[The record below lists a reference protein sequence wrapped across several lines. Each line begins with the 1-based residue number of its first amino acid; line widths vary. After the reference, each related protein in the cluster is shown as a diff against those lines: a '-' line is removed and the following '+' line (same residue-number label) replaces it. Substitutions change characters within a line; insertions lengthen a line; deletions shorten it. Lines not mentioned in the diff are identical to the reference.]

1 MQFLDTNIL
10 LYLVFSGKK
19 DRMKS
24 QKATELVQS
33 RDCVLSVQVLQ
44 EFYVQST
51 RVSRIDPLT
60 HAEAFDFLKTFYR
73 FRIQENTVEVFQ
85 KAMEI
90 REKYQISF
98 WDSSIIAAAKISGCD
113 RIYSEDL
120 NSGQLYQGIQVLNP
134 FASLQE

>member
-10 LYLVFSGKK
+10 LYLIFSGEK

-51 RVSRIDPLT
+51 RVSRADALT
-60 HAEAFDFLKTFYR
+60 HSEAFDFLKTFYR

-98 WDSSIIAAAKISGCD
+98 WDSSIIAAAKISGCN
-113 RIYSEDL
+113 RVYSEDL
-120 NSGQLYQGIQVLNP
+120 NSGQIYQGLQILNP
-134 FASLQE
+134 FASLHE